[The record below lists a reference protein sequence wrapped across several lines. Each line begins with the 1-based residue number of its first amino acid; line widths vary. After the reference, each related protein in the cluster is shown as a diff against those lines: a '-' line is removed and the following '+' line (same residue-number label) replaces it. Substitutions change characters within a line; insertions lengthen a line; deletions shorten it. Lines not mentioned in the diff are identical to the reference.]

1 MAEPSGGP
9 FLGREVALASLRAAL
24 TRAAA
29 GHPSAVVVSGELGVG
44 KTRLVRE
51 FLAHADAVAFAGG
64 CVPVVG
70 EPLPYAALTQALRRN
85 RSGVVA
91 QELARSPELA
101 RLLPDAPD
109 AAGGTDPATALGSR
123 LRLFQAVLG
132 LLGRLS
138 AHRPVVHVVE
148 DVQWADRSTLD
159 LLAFLATNLVDERVL
174 VVLTHRTDAVGDDRL
189 VPWLAELGRL
199 WHVERLPLERL
210 DEADTAALVTQLRG
224 EQPEAGLLADVVARS
239 AGNPLFVE
247 QLALTAR
254 EGSPLPANLHDLLH
268 SRLASLPDDTRGVLG
283 AAAVIGRRASL
294 SLLTRTT
301 GLAAEELDAA
311 LRPAVVAH
319 VVEVDDDLRVD
330 FHHPAFREVLE
341 AGLMPGERTRLHLA
355 AADALAA
362 DLERFPGVIGEMARH
377 WHAVGELER
386 ALAAW
391 VRAGEAYTRMDAFS
405 DAWAAY
411 RNVLELVQQ
420 VPHDLDVVGLTLL
433 AAEAA
438 DLADEAD
445 AALPLLERV
454 RAAATTDT
462 VRATAAART
471 GWILFR
477 RGGGDAAHRAFQDA
491 LALLP
496 PDETSVLAARIQ
508 AGLALLAAGWSRLDE
523 AEEAAAEALRIAR
536 AIGARREIGLALN
549 AQGCVAALRG
559 RLDEGVP
566 LLREALTI
574 AREGQDPQDLGAAY
588 VNLSHVLGMAGLLG
602 DAVEL
607 ARVGIGELTRV
618 GQERQQG
625 SLLLHNV
632 SEQLVEAGRYA
643 EARELV
649 DEALARH
656 PRGIQAA
663 PVLRTAAR
671 IAMTSGDLTTAWERC
686 EQARLVVEV
695 ESAPVAWLREVLE
708 TAAEVE
714 LWAGR
719 PDAAYDVVLDGLE
732 LVAGTDDEAFAT
744 ALVALGLRALADS
757 AAVHRDHRA
766 RTLRE
771 SQRRRLLAALESMRH
786 HPGAGGQPDD
796 AALALW
802 VQAELARLDAP
813 RDVTATAEAWAGS
826 ADAWAGLGR
835 PFRSAYARWR
845 EAEARLAG
853 GVNADS
859 LGALRG
865 AHAAAVAL
873 DASRLVE
880 ECGSLA
886 TWYRVD
892 LLPAVV
898 ERPEGDP
905 LAAYHL
911 TERER
916 EVLLALAAGHSNREI
931 AQEMFISVK
940 TASVHVSNILRKL
953 DVKGRQDAAR
963 IAHRLGVGS

>member
-1 MAEPSGGP
+1 M
-9 FLGREVALASLRAAL
+9 
-24 TRAAA
+24 
-29 GHPSAVVVSGELGVG
+29 
-44 KTRLVRE
+44 
-51 FLAHADAVAFAGG
+51 
-64 CVPVVG
+64 
-70 EPLPYAALTQALRRN
+70 
-85 RSGVVA
+85 
-91 QELARSPELA
+91 
-101 RLLPDAPD
+101 
-109 AAGGTDPATALGSR
+109 
-123 LRLFQAVLG
+123 
-132 LLGRLS
+132 
-138 AHRPVVHVVE
+138 
-148 DVQWADRSTLD
+148 
-159 LLAFLATNLVDERVL
+159 
-174 VVLTHRTDAVGDDRL
+174 
-189 VPWLAELGRL
+189 
-199 WHVERLPLERL
+199 
-210 DEADTAALVTQLRG
+210 TQLRG

-566 LLREALTI
+566 LLREALAI

-649 DEALARH
+649 EEALARH

-802 VQAELARLDAP
+802 VQAELGPPRRAARRHGHGRGVGRLGGRLDGPGAAVP
-813 RDVTATAEAWAGS
+813 VGVRA
-826 ADAWAGLGR
+826 
-835 PFRSAYARWR
+835 
-845 EAEARLAG
+845 LAG
-853 GVNADS
+853 GRGAPGRRGQRGLARGAAGRARGRGRARRVAVGRGVRVARHVVPRRPAARCRRAPRGRPAGRLPPHRAGARGAAGAGRGAQQPGDRPGDVHQRQDG
-859 LGALRG
+859 LGARLQHPAQARRQG
-865 AHAAAVAL
+865 SAGRRPDRAPAGRRLLSTASGSLEEGAAACDLRCLPHVRAP
-873 DASRLVE
+873 ARFVPSCLVE
-880 ECGSLA
+880 ATGTGEEVGPMDVAVLAGSVSTALFVGSYLPMLVKAFRTRDLDSYSRGNLVLA
-886 TWYRVD
+886 TIGNAVYSVYVFSLPLGPIWFLHSFYVVATLLMLVWHVRHADQPDPPPANVD
-892 LLPAVV
+892 
-898 ERPEGDP
+898 ERDGDD
-905 LAAYHL
+905 L
-911 TERER
+911 
-916 EVLLALAAGHSNREI
+916 VSAG
-931 AQEMFISVK
+931 
-940 TASVHVSNILRKL
+940 
-953 DVKGRQDAAR
+953 
-963 IAHRLGVGS
+963 